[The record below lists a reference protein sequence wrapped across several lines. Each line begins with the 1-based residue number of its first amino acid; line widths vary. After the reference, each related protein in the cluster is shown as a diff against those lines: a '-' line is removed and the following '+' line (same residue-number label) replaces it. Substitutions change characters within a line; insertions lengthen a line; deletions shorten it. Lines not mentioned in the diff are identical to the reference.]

1 MESLI
6 LVLVGILVAVAT
18 YLILSKQLLR
28 VILGTAVLSHAA
40 HLLILTMG
48 GLKKGAVPLLG
59 ESEGPYTDALPQA
72 LILTAIVISFAVT
85 AFVLVLGYRAYKTNG
100 SGNFD
105 ELRGTPMSN
114 IIVLP
119 LIVLNYSYFT
129 GFFKRACDVTT
140 YHQLI
145 DIKLYCY
152 Y

>member
-6 LVLVGILVAVAT
+6 LVLVGVLVAVAT

-28 VILGTAVLSHAA
+28 VIFGTAVLSHAA

-48 GLKKGAVPLLG
+48 GLKKGDVPLLE

-100 SGNFD
+100 SANFD
-105 ELRGTPMSN
+105 ELRGTP
-114 IIVLP
+114 
-119 LIVLNYSYFT
+119 
-129 GFFKRACDVTT
+129 DE
-140 YHQLI
+140 
-145 DIKLYCY
+145 
-152 Y
+152 